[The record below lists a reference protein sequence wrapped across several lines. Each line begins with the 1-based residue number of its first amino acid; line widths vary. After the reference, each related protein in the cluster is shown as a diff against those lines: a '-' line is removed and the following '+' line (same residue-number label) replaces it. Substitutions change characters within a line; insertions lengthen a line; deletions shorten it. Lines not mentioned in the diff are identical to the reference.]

1 MYSRIALTSF
11 NDALRLLYNPF
22 SKAPHLI
29 FLSFSTFF
37 CQRTVKYGI
46 KSKNQA
52 EADSFQLWDHTNEV
66 MTIIISFRLTLDSLA
81 LQDVFKNVLKTFW
94 DYDEA
99 TFASETTFIKT
110 IF

>member
-1 MYSRIALTSF
+1 
-11 NDALRLLYNPF
+11 
-22 SKAPHLI
+22 
-29 FLSFSTFF
+29 
-37 CQRTVKYGI
+37 
-46 KSKNQA
+46 
-52 EADSFQLWDHTNEV
+52 

-81 LQDVFKNVLKTFW
+81 LKDVFKNVLKTFW